1 MEIGND
7 SLLLTENSQN
17 KNTVQVNCGLKHENY
32 FDVFCHWYFFITFAI
47 ILIALSARFIGN
59 YIGGYISKLNK

>member
-1 MEIGND
+1 M
-7 SLLLTENSQN
+7 LTENSQT

-32 FDVFCHWYFFITFAI
+32 FDMFCHWYFFITFSI

-59 YIGGYISKLNK
+59 CIGNFIAKIK